1 MTNYTR
7 QSERMPDSLKKK
19 KRSGG
24 LFTKLKVGSRK
35 RKPKGNLS
43 EASPGWD
50 KVAKPKTGKV
60 ATKPKAKPRPK
71 AKKPKT
77 TRRGR

>member
-7 QSERMPDSLKKK
+7 RSERIPDSLKKK
-19 KRSGG
+19 KR
-24 LFTKLKVGSRK
+24 
-35 RKPKGNLS
+35 KPKYPGSGPFATGL
-43 EASPGWD
+43 ASYR
-50 KVAKPKTGKV
+50 GKV

>member
-19 KRSGG
+19 KRKPKPKRTYSGIG
-24 LFTKLKVGSRK
+24 RNSVGSVAVPK
-35 RKPKGNLS
+35 RG
-43 EASPGWD
+43 EPGFR
-50 KVAKPKTGKV
+50 GKV